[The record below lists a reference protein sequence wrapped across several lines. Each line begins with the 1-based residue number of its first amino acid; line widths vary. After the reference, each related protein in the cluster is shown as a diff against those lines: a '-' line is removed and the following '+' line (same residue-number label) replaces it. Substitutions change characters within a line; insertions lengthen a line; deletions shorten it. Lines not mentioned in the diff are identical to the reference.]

1 MGGGNS
7 AGQAAL
13 HLARYARQVTLLV
26 RGATLAAS
34 MSQYL
39 IDTLSAAGVD
49 VRLQAAIV
57 GGGGQGHLEY
67 VLVRDLATGEVSREP
82 TDAVFVLIG
91 ASPRTDWLP
100 QMVLRDRWGYVLTGD
115 DVIAEGGRRAWPYNE
130 PPQLLETSVQGVFAV
145 GDVRRGSVK
154 RVASAVGEGSVVVSR
169 VHNHITRGVA
179 QGLNPGWRG

>member
-1 MGGGNS
+1 M
-7 AGQAAL
+7 
-13 HLARYARQVTLLV
+13 TLLV

-39 IDTLSAAGVD
+39 IDTLSAAGVN

-57 GGGGQGHLEY
+57 GGGGQGHLEH
-67 VLVRDLATGEVSREP
+67 VLVRDLATGEVSEEP

-91 ASPRTDWLP
+91 APPRAPTGCLT
-100 QMVLRDRWGYVLTGD
+100 MVLRDRWGYVLTGD

-169 VHNHITRGVA
+169 VHDHATRGGA
-179 QGLNPGWRG
+179 QGLTAGWRG